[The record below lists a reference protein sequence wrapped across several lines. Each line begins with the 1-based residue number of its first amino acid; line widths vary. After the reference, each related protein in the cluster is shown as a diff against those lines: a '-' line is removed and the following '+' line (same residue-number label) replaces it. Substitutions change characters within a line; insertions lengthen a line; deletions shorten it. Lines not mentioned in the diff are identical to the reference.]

1 MLIPFSECVQL
12 LSSFGVGVNRILHIG
27 AHECEE
33 LEAYMHNGVNPSNV
47 IWVDALQ
54 EKVDLMKSR
63 GIENV
68 YCAALD
74 SKEADATFNVTNNG
88 QSSSLLE
95 LGTHRVNHPQ
105 VHVTSTRAVRTQT
118 LKQFV
123 ESNSLDKNIHMY
135 NFWNLDIQGK
145 ELDVLMGG
153 QEYLK
158 HVGAIYTEVNTESVY
173 KDCGLLIELDG
184 FLRTHGFTRIRIAM
198 TEAGWGDALY
208 VKCL

>member
-1 MLIPFSECVQL
+1 MLIPFNKCVNL
-12 LSSFGVGVNRILHIG
+12 LSSFDITVSGILHIG

-33 LEAYMHNGVNPSNV
+33 LQAYMLNGVNPSSV
-47 IWVDALQ
+47 VWVDALQ

-63 GIENV
+63 GVENV

-74 SKEADATFNVTNNG
+74 SKEADATFNIANNG
-88 QSSSLLE
+88 ESSSLLE
-95 LGTHRVNHPQ
+95 FGTHLDNHPE
-105 VHVTSTRAVRTQT
+105 VHMTSTRTVRTQT

-123 ESNSLDKNIHMY
+123 ESNSLDISKC

-145 ELDVLMGG
+145 ELEVLKGG

-173 KDCGLLIELDG
+173 KDCGLLSELDG
-184 FLRTHGFTRIRIAM
+184 FLKTHGFSRIRIHM
-198 TEAGWGDALY
+198 TNAGWGDALY
-208 VKCL
+208 VKSW